1 MALRQTFAILIV
13 GFGMA
18 VTAGASAHLEAPAVE
33 PAAAYKVHCS
43 SCHNL
48 ERNGIGPNHRGIFG
62 KKAGSV
68 AGYSYS
74 PALKNSGIVWDR
86 ETLDKWLQGPRKL
99 VPGTKMVKSV
109 ANPATRKA
117 IIDYLER
124 SR

>member
-1 MALRQTFAILIV
+1 MAFRQTFAILIV

>member
-1 MALRQTFAILIV
+1 MASRLIV
-13 GFGMA
+13 AIHGVGFA
-18 VTAGASAHLEAPAVE
+18 VAMTAGASAHLEAPAVE
-33 PAAAYKVHCS
+33 PTTAYKVHCS

-48 ERNGIGPNHRGIFG
+48 ERNGIGPNHRGIVG

-68 AGYSYS
+68 NGYSYS
-74 PALKNSGIVWDR
+74 PALKNSGIIWNK